1 MVISDF
7 YIFFFACRRRHTR
20 CALVTGVQTCA
31 LPIYGNN
38 SPYNS
43 TDPDGR
49 QASES
54 SGSLCKNKARCKSV
68 IPVNPSRG
76 STNGWYSSGNVYTSR
91 AAASEAASQ
100 HQTNI
105 AGGVWKKHL
114 FGTGSL
120 TVVYEDGEGFGYYLV
135 PYQGVMAPAFVASKA
150 INVTSRRL

>member
-91 AAASEAASQ
+91 AAASDAASQ
-100 HQTNI
+100 HQPTLPV
-105 AGGVWKKHL
+105 GVWKKHH
-114 FGTGSL
+114 FGTGYL
-120 TVVYEDGEGFGYYLV
+120 PFVYDIGEGFGISFV
-135 PYQGVMAPAFVASKA
+135 PYQGGMAPASDAY
-150 INVTSRRL
+150 